1 MNLKTVTSLLLVFT
15 FLSFFCTATPAQDQT
30 TDPRIAEI
38 AHKVVTVSAKVQA
51 GEVVAIS
58 GNEARLALMEALAI
72 EARKAGAIVPIF
84 VTTDR
89 IERANFT
96 EVPDQYLGQRDPT
109 LVWMK
114 NVDVWI
120 FTGDIDDTKAVMNGV
135 PDTKVAKARQSA
147 DALRKELEKS
157 KYRGVFIGVPDKY
170 DATYAE
176 VDWKTYQ
183 NMVWDAI
190 NADYTAI
197 AAKADALTKILETGK
212 TFHITCPAGTD
223 LTIAL
228 DGKRAYPN
236 VGMPAHSDQFMGR
249 QATLP
254 GGDVIVVPVESSTS
268 GKVIAP
274 KDVCEPYEYLTG
286 ATYTFQNGKMT
297 SFTAKNNAQ
306 CFEKMYAAYGG
317 DKDRIATIQ
326 IGLNPALRVMEDKSE
341 FRPPDAAGMV
351 TLGMGQNQLF
361 GGNNKTEFGWGI
373 PIVNATVS
381 VDGNTIIKDGK
392 LTF

>member
-96 EVPDQYLGQRDPT
+96 EVPDQYLGQPDPT
-109 LVWMK
+109 LVWLK

-120 FTGDIDDTKAVMNGV
+120 FTGNIDDAKAVMNGV
-135 PDTKVAKARQSA
+135 PDTKVAKASQSA
-147 DALRKELEKS
+147 DARRKELEKS

-228 DGKRAYPN
+228 DGKRVYAN
-236 VGMPAHSDQFMGR
+236 VGMPAHSDQF
-249 QATLP
+249 
-254 GGDVIVVPVESSTS
+254 IS
-268 GKVIAP
+268 
-274 KDVCEPYEYLTG
+274 
-286 ATYTFQNGKMT
+286 GKMT

-341 FRPPDAAGMV
+341 FRPQDAAGMV
-351 TLGMGQNQLF
+351 MLGMGQNQLF
-361 GGNNKTEFGWGI
+361 GGNNKTEFGWFI
-373 PIVNATVS
+373 PVVNATVS

>member
-1 MNLKTVTSLLLVFT
+1 MNSKTIIPVLLVFM
-15 FLSFFCTATPAQDQT
+15 FLSFFCTVTPAQDQK

-38 AHKVVTVSAKVQA
+38 AHKVVTVSAGVQP

-58 GNEARLALMEALAI
+58 GNEAHLALMEALAI
-72 EARKAGAIVPIF
+72 EALKAGAVVPIF

-89 IERANFT
+89 IQRSIFT
-96 EVPDQYLGQRDPT
+96 EVPDQYLGQPDPT
-109 LVWMK
+109 LVWLK
-114 NVDVWI
+114 NVNVWI
-120 FTGDIDDTKAVMNGV
+120 STGDIDDSKVVMNGV
-135 PDTKVAKARQSA
+135 PDTKIAKARQSA

-157 KYRGVFIGVPDKY
+157 KFRGVYIGVPDKY

-183 NMVWDAI
+183 NMLWDAI

-197 AAKADALTKILETGK
+197 ATKADALTKILGTGK
-212 TFHITCPAGTD
+212 TVHITSPAGTD
-223 LTIAL
+223 FTIAL

-236 VGMPAHSDQFMGR
+236 VGMPGHSDQYISR

-254 GGDVIVVPVESSTS
+254 GGDVVVVPVESSAN
-268 GKVIAP
+268 GKVIAT

-286 ATYTFQNGKMT
+286 ATYIFQNGRMT

-306 CFEKMYAAYGG
+306 CFEKMYAAYSG

-351 TLGMGQNQLF
+351 MLGMGQNQLF
-361 GGNNKTEFGWGI
+361 GGNNKTEFGWYI

>member
-1 MNLKTVTSLLLVFT
+1 MNSKIIIPLLLAFT
-15 FLSFFCTATPAQDQT
+15 FLSFFCTATSAQDQK

-38 AHKVVTVSAKVQA
+38 AHKVVTVSVKVQP

-58 GNEARLALMEALAI
+58 GNEARLTLMEALAV
-72 EARKAGAIVPIF
+72 EALKAGALVPMF
-84 VTTDR
+84 VTTDH
-89 IERANFT
+89 IQRAIFT
-96 EVPDQYLGQRDPT
+96 DVPDQYLGQPDPT
-109 LVWMK
+109 LVWLK

-120 FTGDIDDTKAVMNGV
+120 STGDIDDAKAVMNGI
-135 PDTKVAKARQSA
+135 PDTRIAKARQSA

-157 KYRGVFIGVPDKY
+157 KLRGVFIGVPDKN

-176 VDWKTYQ
+176 VEWKIYQ

-197 AAKADALTKILETGK
+197 SAKADALTKILDTGK
-212 TFHITCPAGTD
+212 AVHITSPAGTD
-223 LTIAL
+223 ITITL

-236 VGMPAHSDQFMGR
+236 VGIPAHGDQYISR

-254 GGDVIVVPVESSTS
+254 GGDVIVVPAETS
-268 GKVIAP
+268 ANGKVIAP

-286 ATYTFQNGKMT
+286 ATYTFQNGKLT
-297 SFTAKNNAQ
+297 SFTAKSNAQ
-306 CFEKMYAAYGG
+306 CFEKMYASYSG
-317 DKDRIATIQ
+317 DKDRIASIQ

-341 FRPPDAAGMV
+341 FRPAEAAGMV
-351 TLGMGQNQLF
+351 MVGMGQNQLF
-361 GGNNKTEFGWGI
+361 GGNNKTEFAWYI
-373 PIVNATVS
+373 PVVNATVS

>member
-96 EVPDQYLGQRDPT
+96 EVPDQYLGQPDPT
-109 LVWMK
+109 LVWLK

-120 FTGDIDDTKAVMNGV
+120 FTGNIDDAKAVMNGV
-135 PDTKVAKARQSA
+135 PDTKVAKASQSA
-147 DALRKELEKS
+147 DARRKELEKS

-197 AAKADALTKILETGK
+197 SAKADALTKILETGK
-212 TFHITCPAGTD
+212 TVHITCSAGTD

-236 VGMPAHSDQFMGR
+236 VGMPAHSDQFTSR

-254 GGDVIVVPVESSTS
+254 GGDVIVVSVESSAS
-268 GKVIAP
+268 SLPANQCP
-274 KDVCEPYEYLTG
+274 G
-286 ATYTFQNGKMT
+286 A
-297 SFTAKNNAQ
+297 
-306 CFEKMYAAYGG
+306 
-317 DKDRIATIQ
+317 R
-326 IGLNPALRVMEDKSE
+326 
-341 FRPPDAAGMV
+341 
-351 TLGMGQNQLF
+351 
-361 GGNNKTEFGWGI
+361 
-373 PIVNATVS
+373 
-381 VDGNTIIKDGK
+381 
-392 LTF
+392 

>member
-1 MNLKTVTSLLLVFT
+1 M
-15 FLSFFCTATPAQDQT
+15 
-30 TDPRIAEI
+30 
-38 AHKVVTVSAKVQA
+38 
-51 GEVVAIS
+51 VAAV
-58 GNEARLALMEALAI
+58 G
-72 EARKAGAIVPIF
+72 AGAAEF
-84 VTTDR
+84 C
-89 IERANFT
+89 A
-96 EVPDQYLGQRDPT
+96 
-109 LVWMK
+109 
-114 NVDVWI
+114 
-120 FTGDIDDTKAVMNGV
+120 NGV
-135 PDTKVAKARQSA
+135 PNTKIAKARQSA

-157 KYRGVFIGVPDKY
+157 KFRGVYIGVPDKY

-176 VDWKTYQ
+176 VEWKTYQ
-183 NMVWDAI
+183 NMIWDAI

-197 AAKADALTKILETGK
+197 ATKADALTKILETGK
-212 TFHITCPAGTD
+212 TVHITSPAGTD
-223 LTIAL
+223 ITIAL

-236 VGMPAHSDQFMGR
+236 VGMPARSDQYISR

-254 GGDVIVVPVESSTS
+254 GGDVVVVPVESSAN

-286 ATYTFQNGKMT
+286 ATYIFQNGRMT

-306 CFEKMYAAYGG
+306 CFEKMYAAYSG

-341 FRPPDAAGMV
+341 FRPLDAAGMV
-351 TLGMGQNQLF
+351 MLGMGQNQLF
-361 GGNNKTEFGWGI
+361 GGNNKTEFGWYI

-381 VDGNTIIKDGK
+381 LDGNTIIKDGK

>member
-1 MNLKTVTSLLLVFT
+1 MNSKTIIPVLLVSM
-15 FLSFFCTATPAQDQT
+15 FLGFFCTATPAQDQK

-38 AHKVVTVSAKVQA
+38 AHKVVTVSAGVQP

-58 GNEARLALMEALAI
+58 GNEAHLAFMEALAI
-72 EARKAGAIVPIF
+72 EALKAGAVVPIF

-89 IERANFT
+89 IQRSIFT
-96 EVPDQYLGQRDPT
+96 EVPDQYLGQPDPT
-109 LVWMK
+109 LVWLK
-114 NVDVWI
+114 NVNVWI
-120 FTGDIDDTKAVMNGV
+120 STGDIDDSKAVLDGV
-135 PDTKVAKARQSA
+135 PDTKIAKARQSA

-157 KYRGVFIGVPDKY
+157 KFRGVYIGVPDKY

-183 NMVWDAI
+183 NMIWDAI

-197 AAKADALTKILETGK
+197 ATKADALTKILETGK
-212 TFHITCPAGTD
+212 TVHITSPAGSDITF
-223 LTIAL
+223 AL

-236 VGMPAHSDQFMGR
+236 VGMPAHSDQYISR

-254 GGDVIVVPVESSTS
+254 GGDVVVVPVESSAN

-286 ATYTFQNGKMT
+286 ATYIFQNGRMT

-306 CFEKMYAAYGG
+306 CFEKMYAAYSG

-341 FRPPDAAGMV
+341 FRPLAAAGMV
-351 TLGMGQNQLF
+351 MLGMGQNQLF
-361 GGNNKTEFGWGI
+361 GGNNKTEFGWYI

>member
-1 MNLKTVTSLLLVFT
+1 MSLKTIISLLLVFA
-15 FLSFFCTATPAQDQT
+15 FLSFFCAATPAQDQT

-38 AHKVVTVSAKVQA
+38 AHKVITVSAKVQA

-72 EARKAGAIVPIF
+72 EARKAGAFVPIF

-96 EVPDQYLGQRDPT
+96 EVPDQYLGQPDPT

-120 FTGDIDDTKAVMNGV
+120 FTGDIDDAKAVLNGV
-135 PDTKVAKARQSA
+135 PDTKIAKARQSA

-157 KYRGVFIGVPDKY
+157 KYRGVFIGVPDKN

-197 AAKADALTKILETGK
+197 AAKADALTKMLETGK
-212 TFHITCPAGTD
+212 TVHITSAAGTS

-236 VGMPAHSDQFMGR
+236 VGMPAHSDKFMSR

-254 GGDVIVVPVESSTS
+254 GGDVIVVPVESSAS
-268 GKVIAP
+268 GKVITP
-274 KDVCEPYEYLTG
+274 KDTCEPYEYLTG
-286 ATYTFQNGKMT
+286 ATYIFENGKMT

-326 IGLNPALRVMEDKSE
+326 IGLNPALKVMEDKSE
-341 FRPPDAAGMV
+341 FRHPDAAGMV
-351 TLGMGQNQLF
+351 MLGMGQNQLF
-361 GGNNKTEFGWGI
+361 GGNNKTEFGWFI